1 MSSRPSPF
9 ILEFYAECKPV
20 NSCKFAKLDEASCGQ
35 KKGKLYRTVKALI
48 LSITLTTERSQS
60 IANRGLQRKVR
71 ETGARVTFGAKCINR
86 KLNTHLSCRFEV
98 YLAIENYLGGIHFG
112 ENTPLPLHI
121 INGQISTKYRLKLR
135 ISSFFEER

>member
-35 KKGKLYRTVKALI
+35 KKGKLYKTLKALI

-60 IANRGLQRKVR
+60 IANRGHQRKRR
-71 ETGARVTFGAKCINR
+71 ETCSRVTFGAKCINR
-86 KLNTHLSCRFEV
+86 KPSTDLSCRFEV
-98 YLAIENYLGGIHFG
+98 YLAIETISEESILGKTHHCHFTLLMAKFPQ
-112 ENTPLPLHI
+112 NTD
-121 INGQISTKYRLKLR
+121 
-135 ISSFFEER
+135 

>member
-35 KKGKLYRTVKALI
+35 KKGKLYKTLKALI

-60 IANRGLQRKVR
+60 IANRGHQRKRR
-71 ETGARVTFGAKCINR
+71 ETCSRVTFGAKCINR
-86 KLNTHLSCRFEV
+86 KPSTDLSCRFEV
-98 YLAIENYLGGIHFG
+98 YLAIETISEESILGKTHHCHFIFLMAKFPQ
-112 ENTPLPLHI
+112 NTD
-121 INGQISTKYRLKLR
+121 
-135 ISSFFEER
+135 